1 MVPDPC
7 RSSIKGNTIGKYIS
21 YRLMHVLVSGHLTN
35 DILYRNHSL
44 DGENITQRDQSENVQ
59 ITVDIKYDFPGVICQ
74 NNSLLENLSI
84 YGFCLPLW

>member
-1 MVPDPC
+1 
-7 RSSIKGNTIGKYIS
+7 
-21 YRLMHVLVSGHLTN
+21 MHVLVSGDLTN

-44 DGENITQRDQSENVQ
+44 DGENITLWDQSENVQ

-74 NNSLLENLSI
+74 NNSLLDSI

>member
-1 MVPDPC
+1 MVPDPGS
-7 RSSIKGNTIGKYIS
+7 SSIKGSTIGKYIS
-21 YRLMHVLVSGHLTN
+21 YRLMHVLVSGDLTD

-44 DGENITQRDQSENVQ
+44 DGENITLRDQSENVQ

-74 NNSLLENLSI
+74 NNSLLDSI